1 LERCTTTSMRF
12 RKKMQAVRQVNV
24 GAAIGAGA
32 KLG

>member
-1 LERCTTTSMRF
+1 LHDHIHALQE
-12 RKKMQAVRQVNV
+12 KMQAVRQVNV